1 MHKSNLVKLIDIAAF
16 ISFIFVI
23 STGVLLRYVLPT
35 RSGHAVELMG
45 MTRHEW
51 GDLHFLITVVFLLI
65 LTIHLFVHW
74 KFFFSLFQCKVNS
87 TSAYRV
93 VLGIVALLAI
103 LALAIAPFV
112 APLEHSE
119 TSKGAQY
126 GKHRD

>member
-1 MHKSNLVKLIDIAAF
+1 MNKLNIIKLIDIAAF

-35 RSGHAVELMG
+35 RSGHTVEIMG

-51 GDLHFLITVVFLLI
+51 GDLHYLITVAFLFI
-65 LTIHLFVHW
+65 LTIHLVVHW
-74 KFFFSLFQCKVNS
+74 RFFFLLLQGKASS
-87 TSAYRV
+87 TSAYRI

-112 APLEHSE
+112 VPLEYSE
-119 TSKGAQY
+119 ISKGVQY
-126 GKHRD
+126 GKYRD